1 MHIQPFSMDLK
12 QHNSLGFYL
21 GRTARA
27 VKAVF
32 NLRLAEL
39 GFDIS
44 FDQWHILMYLWNE
57 QPIAQNMICSM
68 SSKDKTTVTRIIKGL
83 EKKGYIIRKQDD
95 EDRRKYHIYLTE
107 KGDRSKNELIP
118 LANEI
123 IEVTEKNLN
132 EQEINTLKELL
143 TKIYENLK
151 EYKPNIYKYG
161 ASKDE

>member
-1 MHIQPFSMDLK
+1 MLFRS
-12 QHNSLGFYL
+12 
-21 GRTARA
+21 
-27 VKAVF
+27 
-32 NLRLAEL
+32 
-39 GFDIS
+39 
-44 FDQWHILMYLWNE
+44 WNE